1 VANRAGVIFYADI
14 GLPLF
19 GLLLL
24 WARSD
29 SASGSLLFRTQ
40 LPRAANP

>member
-1 VANRAGVIFYADI
+1 VIFYADI

-24 WARSD
+24 WMRSR
-29 SASGSLLFRTQ
+29 SASGRLLFRTQ
-40 LPRAANP
+40 LPRAASL